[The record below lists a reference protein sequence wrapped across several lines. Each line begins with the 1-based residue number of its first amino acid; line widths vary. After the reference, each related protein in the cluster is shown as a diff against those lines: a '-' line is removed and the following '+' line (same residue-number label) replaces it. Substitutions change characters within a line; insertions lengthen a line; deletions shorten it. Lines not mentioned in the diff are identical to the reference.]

1 MLRSAVKISTRFASE
16 NAMKFSFASASKEF
30 YSNSTSVTQV
40 DLPTGTGMMGI
51 LPNHVPTLGVLAA
64 GWATVYD
71 AGQANRIFVSS
82 GSYTIKVYSEKYLP
96 PGCES
101 IRGRK
106 HGKSIKN
113 NYLVT
118 LFFLSNHVPAVHRPS
133 CEVLHLKTH
142 QDYPLY
148 SCDLV

>member
-64 GWATVYD
+64 GWATVYE

-82 GSYTIKVYSEKYLP
+82 GSYTIKDDGSVSIAAEEAVAEADIDLDAARKALDEIKAEGNSAQSEAEKVDAQIAAETMEAL
-96 PGCES
+96 
-101 IRGRK
+101 
-106 HGKSIKN
+106 
-113 NYLVT
+113 
-118 LFFLSNHVPAVHRPS
+118 
-133 CEVLHLKTH
+133 LK
-142 QDYPLY
+142 
-148 SCDLV
+148 